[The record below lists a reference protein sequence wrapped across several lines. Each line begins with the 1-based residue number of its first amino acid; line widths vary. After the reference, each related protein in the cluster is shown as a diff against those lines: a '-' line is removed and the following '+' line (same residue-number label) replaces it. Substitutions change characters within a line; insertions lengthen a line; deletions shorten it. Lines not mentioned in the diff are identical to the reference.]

1 MGTYK
6 LLMKSIVFS
15 TRSRRRFFTFVTVFG
30 ILSGATIILL
40 YNFDNFS
47 RERLLFH
54 GGVVIRTATL
64 DTVTLTTAQTDL
76 GVTDGSTRGSAKAVI
91 YYKYVNFGGE
101 IRIFSMHPKYPW
113 AFDDISPTDLVAGN
127 FPKGENDVLV
137 PEDALLTLAD
147 SQGGVNIYTKPV
159 VGTTIKIGRSDDSEF
174 DLKISGVYQKPTAVA
189 SDGFDWFFITE
200 DAFERLTNAQNL
212 NYGPSQIY
220 VHSISLLASGDYFSG
235 SVYNNVDRLHAELSP
250 TIDALPRYDG
260 VDHTPKSLKEG
271 ERSLSF
277 LSLIFGMVGTFMVS
291 TLYSYIITRFR
302 RREVAVLKAM
312 GYSKWNVRI
321 VVLSEILV
329 VAVTGFIIGL
339 LVIQGYLWNP
349 LSRTGSYFYL
359 IMLSPTAL
367 FSFTAVVISCVPG
380 FFLITFRILSV
391 RPIEIFRQK

>member
-1 MGTYK
+1 MYK

-15 TRSRRRFFTFVTVFG
+15 TRSRRRFFTFVIVFG

-47 RERLLFH
+47 REGLLVH
-54 GGVVIRTATL
+54 SGVVIKSSTM
-64 DTVTLTTAQTDL
+64 DTVTLTTAQNDI
-76 GVTDGSTRGSAKAVI
+76 GVTDGSTRGSAKVVI
-91 YYKYVNFGGE
+91 FYKYVNFGAGL
-101 IRIFSMHPKYPW
+101 RIFSMHPKYQW
-113 AFDDISPTDLVAGN
+113 AFDDVSPTDLTAGN
-127 FPKGENDVLV
+127 FPKGNNDVLV
-137 PEDALLTLAD
+137 PEDAFLALAD
-147 SQGGVNIYTKPV
+147 SQGAVNIYTKPV

-174 DLKISGVYQKPTAVA
+174 DLRISGVYKKPTAVA
-189 SDGFDWFFITE
+189 SDGLDWLFITE
-200 DAFERLTNAQNL
+200 DAFDTLINQQNL
-212 NYGPSQIY
+212 NYGPGQIY
-220 VHSISLLASGDYFSG
+220 VHSISIIASGDFLSA
-235 SVYNNVDRLHAELSP
+235 SVYNNVDRLYAELSP

-271 ERSLSF
+271 ERSFSF

-291 TLYSYIITRFR
+291 TLYSYLITRFR

-329 VAVTGFIIGL
+329 VAVTGFVIGL

-349 LSRTGSYFYL
+349 LNRTGSYFYM
-359 IMLSPTAL
+359 IMFSPTAL
-367 FSFTAVVISCVPG
+367 FSFIAVVISSIPG

>member
-1 MGTYK
+1 MGMYK

-15 TRSRRRFFTFVTVFG
+15 TRSRRRFFTFVIVFG

-47 RERLLFH
+47 REGLLVH
-54 GGVVIRTATL
+54 SGLVIKSASM
-64 DTVTLTTAQTDL
+64 DSVTLATAQSDL
-76 GVTDGSTRGSAKAVI
+76 GVTDGNTRGSAKAYI
-91 YYKYVNFGGE
+91 FYKYVNFGSGL
-101 IRIFSMHPKYPW
+101 RIFSMHPKYPW
-113 AFDDISPTDLVAGN
+113 AFDDISPTDLTAGS

-147 SQGGVNIYTKPV
+147 SQGAVNIYTKPV
-159 VGTTIKIGRSDDSEF
+159 VGTTIKIGRSTDSEF
-174 DLKISGVYQKPTAVA
+174 DLKISGVYKKPTAVEG
-189 SDGFDWFFITE
+189 DGNDWFFVTE
-200 DAFERLTNAQNL
+200 DAFDTLTNAQNL
-212 NYGPSQIY
+212 NYGASQIY
-220 VHSISLLASGDYFSG
+220 IHSISIIASGDFLSG
-235 SVYNNVDRLHAELSP
+235 SVYNNVDNLYAELSP

-271 ERSLSF
+271 ERSFSF

-291 TLYSYIITRFR
+291 TLYSYLITRFR

-339 LVIQGYLWNP
+339 VIIQGYLWNP
-349 LSRTGSYFYL
+349 LNRTGSYFYL

-367 FSFTAVVISCVPG
+367 FSFIAVVISCVPG